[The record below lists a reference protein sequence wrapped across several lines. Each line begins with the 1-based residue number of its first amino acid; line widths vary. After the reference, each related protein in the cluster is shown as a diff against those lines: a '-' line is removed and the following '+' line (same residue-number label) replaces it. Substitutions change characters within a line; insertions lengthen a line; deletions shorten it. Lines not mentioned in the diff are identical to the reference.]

1 MWWKGIEM
9 KQYYESQ
16 SDDGHYESQSDDG
29 HYESQSDDG
38 DVAGGPER
46 SLTVLVRIHH
56 PGFMVG

>member
-1 MWWKGIEM
+1 M

-16 SDDGHYESQSDDG
+16 SDDRHYESQSDDR

-38 DVAGGPER
+38 DVAGRLER
-46 SLTVLVRIHH
+46 SLTVLVQIHH